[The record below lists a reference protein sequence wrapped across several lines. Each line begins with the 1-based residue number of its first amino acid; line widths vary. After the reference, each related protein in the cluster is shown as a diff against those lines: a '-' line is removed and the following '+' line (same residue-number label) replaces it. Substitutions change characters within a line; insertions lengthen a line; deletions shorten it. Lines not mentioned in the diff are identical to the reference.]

1 MFNITA
7 KIMGA
12 EAVDMRVASL
22 AEAARALGLPAS
34 LEGYAVKVN
43 GNTIDPKA
51 VGSFRLE
58 NDQFV
63 MFSKAAKG
71 VE

>member
-22 AEAARALGLPAS
+22 AEAARALSLPAS

-71 VE
+71 A